1 MSATERGDDNPSDNT
16 AISLQRAEPKEAE
29 GNVRPVSFVQQTFS
43 DPEALNL
50 LRQAFNTSSQEDG
63 VHGAPKAPSSVT
75 NSNSAGAFK
84 AHSANENDTVTYTRA
99 TKRPRGAENYSDEVV
114 ILEPDGTNPG
124 TSHPTGEDDEDDEL
138 CHSARWQASEQLSA
152 FLGTLHKPL
161 SAFERKEI
169 TRKYPSPDVDCIYTP
184 TLDNYLPSLLPGVK
198 NVDKDNKFF
207 AGSCFRFH
215 GPGSQGGLEALP
227 RMLCV

>member
-1 MSATERGDDNPSDNT
+1 MSVTEHGDDNPSDNS
-16 AISLQRAEPKEAE
+16 AISLQQGEPKEGE
-29 GNVRPVSFVQQTFS
+29 GNVRPVSLVQQIFS

-50 LRQAFNTSSQEDG
+50 LRKAFNSSSHKGG
-63 VHGAPKAPSSVT
+63 VHGAPRAPSSVT

-84 AHSANENDTVTYTRA
+84 AHSANENDTATYTLA

-124 TSHPTGEDDEDDEL
+124 TSHPMGEDDEDDEL

-161 SAFERKEI
+161 SAFERKAI
-169 TRKYPSPDVDCIYTP
+169 TRKYPRPDVDCI
-184 TLDNYLPSLLPGVK
+184 LHS
-198 NVDKDNKFF
+198 
-207 AGSCFRFH
+207 RF
-215 GPGSQGGLEALP
+215 G
-227 RMLCV
+227 